1 MISPLISARNLK
13 NIMEITHKDLEK
25 YTEELFTGISDVLN
39 ADNASILKKNFEDS
53 YKNANPKNMSQCI
66 EKFIHAELD
75 YETPGDRGIGRLT
88 DTMPRLGAYFRNSFL
103 GLDEVS
109 QNELSILMAKL
120 IAKGYIF
127 ISISNSKPKEKTL
140 SFTDDELY
148 KEWIPQIYTFNLNV
162 LSENVWNLLLTI
174 TEKDFEDIKNFFNKH
189 NMKGG
194 GLFSKDKTDD
204 ILNSYLIAGVALYFI
219 ENLKT
224 S

>member
-1 MISPLISARNLK
+1 MK
-13 NIMEITHKDLEK
+13 ITHKDLEK
-25 YTEELFTGISDVLN
+25 YTEELFIGIGNILS
-39 ADNASILKKNFEDS
+39 ADNAAAIKKNFEDS
-53 YKNANPKNMSQCI
+53 YKNADPKNMSQCI
-66 EKFIHAELD
+66 EKFIQTELD
-75 YETPGDRGIGRLT
+75 YETHGNRGIGRLT
-88 DTMPRLGAYFRNSFL
+88 DTMPRLGAYFRNSFSE
-103 GLDEVS
+103 LDEVS
-109 QNELSILMAKL
+109 QNELGILITKL

-127 ISISNSKPKEKTL
+127 IPMSNSKPKEKTL
-140 SFTDDELY
+140 SFTSDELY
-148 KEWIPQIYTFNLNV
+148 KEWIPQIYTFKLTV

-174 TEKDFEDIKNFFNKH
+174 TEKDFENIKNFFNKH

>member
-1 MISPLISARNLK
+1 MK
-13 NIMEITHKDLEK
+13 ITQKDLEK
-25 YTEELFTGISDVLN
+25 YAEELFIGIGNILSV
-39 ADNASILKKNFEDS
+39 DNATAIKKNFEDS
-53 YKNANPKNMSQCI
+53 YKNTDPKNMSQCT
-66 EKFIHAELD
+66 EKFVQTELD
-75 YETPGDRGIGRLT
+75 HETSGDRGIGRLT
-88 DTMPRLGAYFRNSFL
+88 DTMPRLGAYFRSSFSE
-103 GLDEVS
+103 LDEVS
-109 QNELSILMAKL
+109 QNELGILIAKL

-127 ISISNSKPKEKTL
+127 IPMSNSKPKEKTL

-148 KEWIPQIYTFNLNV
+148 KEWIPQIYTFKLNV
-162 LSENVWNLLLTI
+162 MSENVWNLLLAI
-174 TEKDFEDIKNFFNKH
+174 TEKDFKDIKNFFDKH